1 LGENV
6 WQRNAPAD
14 LSFATYDLP
23 KPRPAAGLTMDD
35 RPNGPVFPAS
45 SMQWMADPG
54 PGGHG
59 EKKSNTRGRIGV
71 IALFFLIA
79 GAAGYAVLSEQDKK
93 KKAKS

>member
-1 LGENV
+1 M
-6 WQRNAPAD
+6 
-14 LSFATYDLP
+14 
-23 KPRPAAGLTMDD
+23 MDD

-45 SMQWMADPG
+45 SMQWMADPTH
-54 PGGHG
+54 GGHG
-59 EKKSNTRGRIGV
+59 KKSNTRARIGV